1 MNFNYQLTQKINM
14 EDDQVTIISK
24 LMTENRDLLR
34 EIDKLNIELKKKTK
48 NDILFKDNAKLQK
61 ENKDLK
67 KHINKLEIYYQKL
80 DEKTQNYDIE
90 LKNNYDTID
99 TLNKEIAK
107 LKLSKEEILEK
118 CQYMI
123 EYERRK
129 CLK

>member
-129 CLK
+129 CY